1 MLQRPKTRPQNST
14 KSSFAR
20 EGLPSKFP
28 TEVSGL
34 MQKRQMSWQYAEVR
48 CDNLRPASRTLLS
61 NSPVLRIVSTCAFFF
76 FFFSL
81 AERAITAV
89 PVTALQKEAIVTSS
103 AMPRFHHAETK
114 NKGRQHKKQPSK
126 TNNTTP
132 TKHKPKTKHLSGN
145 RAAYSCTTYN

>member
-1 MLQRPKTRPQNST
+1 MPLLHRNAAAVPKTRPQNST

-61 NSPVLRIVSTCAFFF
+61 NSPVLRIVSTCAV
-76 FFFSL
+76 
-81 AERAITAV
+81 ERLDFHGLFDYFHAI
-89 PVTALQKEAIVTSS
+89 
-103 AMPRFHHAETK
+103 
-114 NKGRQHKKQPSK
+114 
-126 TNNTTP
+126 
-132 TKHKPKTKHLSGN
+132 
-145 RAAYSCTTYN
+145 